1 MKGHATYAAQLREQ
15 LYQLVKA
22 ELTQREEDNV
32 DLEVLDIRMRE
43 LADLYNGMA
52 ERLDLPVRVP
62 FRFNPVRRKVEIL
75 FDDLPDATAVIEPA

>member
-43 LADLYNGMA
+43 LADLYNNMA
-52 ERLDLPVRVP
+52 IRLRLPVRVS
-62 FRFNPVRRKVEIL
+62 FRFNPVKRNVGVV
-75 FDDLPDATAVIEPA
+75 FDDIDPFEAPETVA